1 MLSFRDLLCFNAI
14 SVLSRFTHFCVDRKW
29 TQHSCLWSKYDVW
42 VFCVGRITFKNI
54 FTLWTLLGR
63 NIFALFCCR
72 DLPENSS
79 ESFLLQG
86 FAWKF
91 FWKFSAAGMCLK
103 ILLVVIANGLS
114 LFPATPRF
122 WQQYGYYMCHC
133 SIFLTPETC
142 YLVFRVQWITWRSNL
157 KYPSSALQ
165 CVDQPN
171 HHQCHHVQAGGF
183 RNGTDAHLPLSQQ
196 PRGSGTLDKPV
207 RL

>member
-72 DLPENSS
+72 DLPESSS

-91 FWKFSAAGMCLK
+91 FWKFFAAGICLK
-103 ILLVVIANGLS
+103 VLLKVFCCRDVPENSSGGDRQRALTVPSHSQVLATIRVLHVP
-114 LFPATPRF
+114 LFHFPHT
-122 WQQYGYYMCHC
+122 WN
-133 SIFLTPETC
+133 
-142 YLVFRVQWITWRSNL
+142 LVFGISSPMDHL
-157 KYPSSALQ
+157 KVKLEI
-165 CVDQPN
+165 
-171 HHQCHHVQAGGF
+171 
-183 RNGTDAHLPLSQQ
+183 
-196 PRGSGTLDKPV
+196 PV
-207 RL
+207 ISIAMCAPA

>member
-72 DLPENSS
+72 DLPESSS

-86 FAWKF
+86 CAWKF
-91 FWKFSAAGMCLK
+91 FWWWSPTG
-103 ILLVVIANGLS
+103 S
-114 LFPATPRF
+114 
-122 WQQYGYYMCHC
+122 HC
-133 SIFLTPETC
+133 SQPLPGFGNNTGITCAIVPFSSHLKPGIWYFESNGSLEGQTWNTRHQHCNVWTSLIITSVIMFRLVGFEMGLMLICLFLNNPEAQ
-142 YLVFRVQWITWRSNL
+142 V
-157 KYPSSALQ
+157 
-165 CVDQPN
+165 
-171 HHQCHHVQAGGF
+171 H
-183 RNGTDAHLPLSQQ
+183 
-196 PRGSGTLDKPV
+196 
-207 RL
+207 